1 MMMSPIKP
9 IADAAAKNTS
19 RRDNINR
26 DSSNRDISNRDISN
40 RDSSNRE
47 LSKIDTS
54 RHTAVAAVK
63 KTSRR
68 LFNSPVRFKAR
79 VTKTQWRMQN
89 DLGRSEKDYIDKLSS
104 VV

>member
-1 MMMSPIKP
+1 MMMSPIKAG
-9 IADAAAKNTS
+9 ADAAANNTS
-19 RRDNINR
+19 RRDNSNR

-40 RDSSNRE
+40 RK
-47 LSKIDTS
+47 LSKVDTS
-54 RHTAVAAVK
+54 RHTSAAAAAAVK
-63 KTSRR
+63 KASRR
-68 LFNSPVRFKAR
+68 LFNSPVRFKVR

>member
-19 RRDNINR
+19 RRDNI
-26 DSSNRDISNRDISN
+26 NRDISNRDISN